1 MYSET
6 KATTLTAYTMIDNQI
21 VVNMYAQKSEKGDM
35 NMNVNIQSEALYQ
48 ANKAECD
55 ADIETFKNHAEGL

>member
-6 KATTLTAYTMIDNQI
+6 KAITLSAYTMIDNQM

-48 ANKAECD
+48 ANKEKCD
-55 ADIETFKNHAEGL
+55 ADIETFKNHAEEL